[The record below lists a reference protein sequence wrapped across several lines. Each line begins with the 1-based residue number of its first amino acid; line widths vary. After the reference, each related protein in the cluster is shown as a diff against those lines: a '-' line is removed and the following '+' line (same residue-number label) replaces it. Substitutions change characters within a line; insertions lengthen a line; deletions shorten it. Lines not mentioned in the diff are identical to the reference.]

1 MSLHNLAESV
11 PISKE
16 TRCDEYDTRCDE
28 YECVDELGFTTKA
41 EPSSY
46 PVNDYDST
54 SPLEHSAK
62 RPEYYEITASRMDTY
77 ENGSVF
83 ETWKGM
89 PSKVR

>member
-16 TRCDEYDTRCDE
+16 TRCDEYE
-28 YECVDELGFTTKA
+28 SVDELGFTTKA

>member
-16 TRCDEYDTRCDE
+16 TRCDEYE
-28 YECVDELGFTTKA
+28 SVDELGFTTNA

-83 ETWKGM
+83 ETWKGV